1 MVTQIAVMALTKPIV
16 TNRVQTTS
24 LPAKIS
30 SVLASLGAVMAM
42 MTVVITQTKPSV
54 RLLLVL
60 RAAIGQYA
68 CLIIL
73 SVTQLHSIRWQEDY

>member
-1 MVTQIAVMALTKPIV
+1 
-16 TNRVQTTS
+16 
-24 LPAKIS
+24 
-30 SVLASLGAVMAM
+30 VMAM